1 MPHFKP
7 FFYIDEYLDFTD
19 MKKKWKRIFVQPNPE
34 GKGVTIEILQ
44 SGGETVEF
52 FMSPDKFH
60 KFADKCIEASLAIDP
75 DEQDWVG
82 EAI

>member
-7 FFYIDEYLDFTD
+7 FFYIDNELNGD
-19 MKKKWKRIFVQPNPE
+19 WKRIFVEPNPDT
-34 GKGVTIEILQ
+34 GGVHIEIMGNRMEAVSL
-44 SGGETVEF
+44 
-52 FMSPDKFH
+52 FMPATKFSV
-60 KFADKCIEASLAIDP
+60 FADKCIEASLAIDP